1 MARAIP
7 AALSKPSARGVRV
20 RNRDELLAHLR
31 HFLAN
36 PEELNGM
43 GSKGQA
49 VLRDRNQIANR
60 QAELVRDVLEG
71 IEHRA

>member
-1 MARAIP
+1 
-7 AALSKPSARGVRV
+7 VRD
-20 RNRDELLAHLR
+20 RDELLAQLR

-49 VLRDRNQIANR
+49 VLRDRNQIAIK
-60 QAELVRDVLEG
+60 QAELVRDVMDNAERKAHSVVKG
-71 IEHRA
+71 KR